1 MATVFAPNEG
11 PCYRCLYPTPPP
23 PGLVP
28 S

>member
-1 MATVFAPNEG
+1 VLAPNQG

>member
-1 MATVFAPNEG
+1 MATVFAPNDG
-11 PCYRCLYPTPPP
+11 PCYRCLYPAPPP

>member
-1 MATVFAPNEG
+1 MATVLAPNQG